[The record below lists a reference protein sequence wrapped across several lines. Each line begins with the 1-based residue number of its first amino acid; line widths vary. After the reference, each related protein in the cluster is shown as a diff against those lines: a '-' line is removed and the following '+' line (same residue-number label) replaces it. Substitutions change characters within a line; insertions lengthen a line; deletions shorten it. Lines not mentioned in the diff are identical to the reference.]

1 MNKSILTIPIV
12 ILCGGKSS
20 RMKRDKSLLP
30 FANSPTLL
38 EYQYSKYSKLFE
50 NVYISSKKNSF
61 QFINSERIIVDK
73 SEIYSPMIA
82 LDSIFEYLNE
92 EKIFI
97 ISVDMPLVE
106 IDTVFKIIDFSLNS
120 KDEIV
125 VAKDEKNTHNL
136 CGIFDKSIKYKIEN
150 SLKEDIHKINYLIR
164 NSNSYEFYFENKEQ
178 FININ
183 FPNDYELAK
192 NIINSK

>member
-92 EKIFI
+92 KKIFI

-106 IDTVFKIIDFSLNS
+106 IDTVFKLIDFSLNS